1 MIKANDI
8 IDTMT
13 GMRNEAQRLVLSRF
27 FKTGKGE
34 YGEGDQF
41 LGLKVPQTRAV
52 VKEIRGEISLDEI
65 EVPKF
70 RSTSV

>member
-41 LGLKVPQTRAV
+41 LGLKVHI
-52 VKEIRGEISLDEI
+52 K
-65 EVPKF
+65 
-70 RSTSV
+70 SV